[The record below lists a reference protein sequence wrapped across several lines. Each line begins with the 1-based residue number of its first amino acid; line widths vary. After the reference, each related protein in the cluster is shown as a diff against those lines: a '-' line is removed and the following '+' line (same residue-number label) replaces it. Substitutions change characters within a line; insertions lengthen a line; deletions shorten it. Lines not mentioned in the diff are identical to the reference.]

1 MFELLRMSGSVK
13 LHIGDSWGKPKLW
26 GSVIWNFSIWCIFM
40 KWQPFF
46 NVFKIANADIPF
58 LLTLRKPETETLG
71 DGVGWSVIWIF
82 SIWHIFMKYLPFFN
96 FFIMA
101 DVYILFPKCKISVG
115 SVFPSLHHF
124 ILGSVSTFKHDDVSM
139 LKIFM
144 CWYSPCPRL
153 SAKHSWVVTFPHF
166 PHLNI
171 HEMASLHFL
180 GSVPTIH
187 EQWPFCT

>member
-13 LHIGDSWGKPKLW
+13 LHIGDSWGKPETQTFGG

-46 NVFKIANADIPF
+46 NFFKMANADIPF
-58 LLTLRKPETETLG
+58 LLTLRKPETETFLW
-71 DGVGWSVIWIF
+71 GVSNLNF
-82 SIWHIFMKYLPFFN
+82 SIWHIFTKYLPFFN

-115 SVFPSLHHF
+115 SVFPLPHHF

-139 LKIFM
+139 LKTFM
-144 CWYSPCPRL
+144 CWYSSCPRL
-153 SAKHSWVVTFPHF
+153 SAKHS
-166 PHLNI
+166 
-171 HEMASLHFL
+171 
-180 GSVPTIH
+180 
-187 EQWPFCT
+187 